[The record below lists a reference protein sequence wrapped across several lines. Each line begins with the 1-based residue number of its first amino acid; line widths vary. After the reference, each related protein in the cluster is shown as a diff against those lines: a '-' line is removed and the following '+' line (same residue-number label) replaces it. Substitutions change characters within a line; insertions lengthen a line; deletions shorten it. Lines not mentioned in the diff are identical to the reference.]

1 MGTSESKDRS
11 IESFLREYEEV
22 RTEYDQ
28 RVGEVK
34 IYKKIKNPEIKV
46 LIKEKWFEH
55 AKAFQKFLRRVKRRR
70 RISCENVAPILLV
83 LRKLKF

>member
-1 MGTSESKDRS
+1 MGTSESKNRS
-11 IESFLREYEEV
+11 VESFLREYEEM

-34 IYKKIKNPEIKV
+34 IYRKIKNPEITV

-55 AKAFQKFLRRVKRRR
+55 SNGYQKFLRRVKKRR
-70 RISCENVAPILLV
+70 RINCENVAPILLV
-83 LRKLKF
+83 LSKP